1 MLIKIN
7 KKNGGKEMDKKLN
20 REKEKFNIG
29 ENPLSEINYP
39 GCVYTKDDIEE
50 AKQIRK
56 EENKEIREWCYKMIE
71 ESDVDRPTMIKICID
86 KFGRR
91 GRRLLKTIESKILNK
106 EAI

>member
-1 MLIKIN
+1 MKQTN
-7 KKNGGKEMDKKLN
+7 KTKMKQRNK
-20 REKEKFNIG
+20 KEKFNIG
-29 ENPLSEINYP
+29 ENPLSEINFP
-39 GCVYTKDDIEE
+39 GRVYTKDDIEE

-56 EENKEIREWCYKMIE
+56 EENKEIREWSYKMIE

>member
-1 MLIKIN
+1 MNITLN
-7 KKNGGKEMDKKLN
+7 TKLQ
-20 REKEKFNIG
+20 
-29 ENPLSEINYP
+29 
-39 GCVYTKDDIEE
+39 DIEE

>member
-1 MLIKIN
+1 MKQTN
-7 KKNGGKEMDKKLN
+7 KTKMKQRNK
-20 REKEKFNIG
+20 KEKFNIG

-71 ESDVDRPTMIKICID
+71 ESDLDRPTIIKICID